1 MTSSESFYLEFNN
14 ELKNN
19 TTISIKEPLG
29 EIEKFEDS
37 KRNLKF
43 KQKVS
48 SIRIIILSLVLSAF
62 YLIIEGVLDTYIF
75 QNYDN
80 VFQDIF
86 TTDPH
91 EIFMHLCA
99 ICLILFIGVS
109 SQYLLNSQRKTDLK
123 LKESEKK
130 YRLLIETSPISILLV
145 DSKGIIIECNKASER
160 IINYSKKNLLNKHIG
175 EIFQFKGEK
184 LQWFFN
190 NFIKAINSELKEPF
204 EMDILDKNGRMICLE
219 TAVSLIDIEGET
231 FLQILSKD
239 VTSRKRADEL
249 IREEIEKLKDLDK
262 IKNNLITRS
271 SYELKNPLTSI
282 CNASELLLKN
292 YKEKLDDR
300 ASKLLKIVNKGGK
313 RLSSLITRF
322 TEISE
327 IKSKGIELKAEFAN
341 ITKIIQDC
349 INEMSY
355 QALERNQFL
364 NALIDETVYIY
375 VDISRIKQVIS
386 EVILNAIHNTPPY
399 GMISVDLQNYENY
412 INILI
417 KDSGVGF
424 TENEKMKIFKE
435 FGKIERYGKG
445 LDIIADGIG
454 LGLYISKKII
464 ELHKG
469 EIWVDSKGRNKG
481 STFIIKLPKKKLEK
495 RD

>member
-1 MTSSESFYLEFNN
+1 MTSSESFLIEFTN

-19 TTISIKEPLG
+19 TTISIKEPLE
-29 EIEKFEDS
+29 EIEKFEDP

-43 KQKVS
+43 KPNTPS
-48 SIRIIILSLVLSAF
+48 FRIIILGLVLSAF

-75 QNYDN
+75 QKYDN
-80 VFQDIF
+80 FFQDIF

-99 ICLILFIGVS
+99 ICLILFIGVL
-109 SQYLLNSQRKTDLK
+109 SQYLLNSQRKTDLR

-130 YRLLIETSPISILLV
+130 YRLLIETSPVSILLI
-145 DSKGIIIECNKASER
+145 DSKGFIIDCNKASER
-160 IINYSKKNLLNKHIG
+160 ITNFSRKNLLNKHFG

-184 LQWFFN
+184 LQWIFKIFT
-190 NFIKAINSELKEPF
+190 KAINGELKEPL
-204 EMDILDKNGRMICLE
+204 EMNVLIKKGKMKCLE
-219 TAVSLIDIEGET
+219 TAVSLIDIEGEK

-239 VTSRKRADEL
+239 ITSRKRAEEL

-262 IKNNLITRS
+262 IKNNLIARS

-282 CNASELLLKN
+282 CNASELLLKI
-292 YKEKLDDR
+292 YKDKLDDR

-327 IKSKGIELKAEFAN
+327 IKSKGIELKVEFAN

-375 VDISRIKQVIS
+375 ADISRIKQVIS
-386 EVILNAIHNTPPY
+386 EVILNAIYNTPPN
-399 GMISVDLQNYENY
+399 GMISVDLQNNQNY

-424 TENEKMKIFKE
+424 TEDEKMIIFKE

-445 LDIIADGIG
+445 LDIIADGMG

-464 ELHKG
+464 ELHNG

-481 STFIIKLPKKKLEK
+481 STFIIKLPIKN
-495 RD
+495 